1 MCVKLGIFQGLPT
14 KLTFNIARV
23 YVTKFIV
30 LPSVFRNDV
39 LSFFFFLFRYF
50 EYVKTSEDS
59 FKCLASMF
67 RKPQKY
73 SVKRLDVLKFSVE
86 ILEISKVQFQGVV
99 SPKSRALRRCNCE
112 KFGARGFTSRGSSL
126 SKCRRI

>member
-1 MCVKLGIFQGLPT
+1 MRKTWNISRFAHQANIQYCTCICNQVYCSTLCLSKRCPIIFFL
-14 KLTFNIARV
+14 
-23 YVTKFIV
+23 
-30 LPSVFRNDV
+30 
-39 LSFFFFLFRYF
+39 FLFRYI

-73 SVKRLDVLKFSVE
+73 SVKRLDMLKFSVE